1 MLTSITIH
9 VKYYKMNVL
18 RILCISENPYNL
30 PQEYLKA
37 VNKIQMNIY
46 GRQVL
51 GKIY

>member
-18 RILCISENPYNL
+18 RILCISVNPYNL

-37 VNKIQMNIY
+37 VNKIQMNTY